1 MRRRLRALISDRKAA
16 TAVEY
21 GLVVS
26 LIVLAWLSAFS
37 GLADVTV
44 NMWDDVAI
52 KVQTSSSP

>member
-1 MRRRLRALISDRKAA
+1 MRRRLRALISNRKAA